1 MPSFPPT
8 DNPSAQVLQRAS
20 SSTFTFQIHGYTH
33 HTDSSSLVPNLT
45 EFDACKAPMGRWRI
59 LVQLPFSVTVTLAHD
74 GDITCDTLIMA
85 GILGQF
91 KLLSRAQASRVEA
104 AEGALGSGHSGS
116 QDEDSSRPDD
126 AAQDGNSSATSGSIS
141 PPPSTQPRGI
151 VRTREGSQE
160 REDPLAINIRVVKRL
175 KTHANSLTREY
186 SLPSDAQLMLE
197 RFTQLSLPEMLVTLF
212 AQYLRMDANDK
223 LQQIEDNL
231 DSRRFVQIMTRRLW
245 AIVLSPNLP
254 AYVEDFIEN
263 VLRFVRKNPDIFKL
277 DQKIFDDPELV
288 DKLSSLISHIS
299 TDIRCAVK
307 RALLNGINAGTD
319 LSELVNKFASTG
331 KIEVSLAHW
340 RRVAFLRSALYA
352 FEQLEKKP
360 AIAKPRVSAKSTRA
374 SSAEEDNSGSRAG
387 DDPGSR
393 AGDDSGSNSAPQN
406 EVVATDAGDMKAY
419 TSKEFWNYVDD
430 LLSEMRQDAFNQT
443 RERAEEYDAVY
454 TKPFDGDS
462 YE

>member
-1 MPSFPPT
+1 
-8 DNPSAQVLQRAS
+8 
-20 SSTFTFQIHGYTH
+20 
-33 HTDSSSLVPNLT
+33 
-45 EFDACKAPMGRWRI
+45 
-59 LVQLPFSVTVTLAHD
+59 
-74 GDITCDTLIMA
+74 MA

-151 VRTREGSQE
+151 GGQE
-160 REDPLAINIRVVKRL
+160 KDPKSAKIHWQS
-175 KTHANSLTREY
+175 TFEC
-186 SLPSDAQLMLE
+186 LPSDAQLCWKDSL
-197 RFTQLSLPEMLVTLF
+197 RCLSLPEMLVTLF

-254 AYVEDFIEN
+254 AYVEDFVEN

-352 FEQLEKKP
+352 F
-360 AIAKPRVSAKSTRA
+360 
-374 SSAEEDNSGSRAG
+374 SSWRRSLRSQNLGRAG

-454 TKPFDGDS
+454 TKPFTEILMNDLSIYNPLDTRRPVATVTAPWQKTI
-462 YE
+462 EAELMW